1 MSRKQIKVLVSAFM
15 INFAACGLL
24 FGFGDYQAHY
34 EQLALD
40 DGNPFSG
47 SSPAN
52 IALIGTLS
60 VALLTIGAPFAVAW
74 VKNFNPQAVVLVG
87 GILFGVASVAASY
100 GRTLWHFQLSQG
112 LLLGIGACLSF
123 IPVVTVAPTWFGQ
136 HRGLAMGFIS
146 AGTGVGGLVWA
157 PAITACIQALGYR
170 NTLRL
175 TGSLGTA
182 LISASSYSLRW
193 DPSMISRVRS
203 ENPSTSTSKWHAAF
217 QIPLPGLETARQ
229 RRFIAQALSAIF
241 QSAAYYTPVFFTVAY
256 GKSLG
261 YSDHQGANLTAVS
274 NACNAI
280 GKIAVGFVADRIGRL
295 NLFFLT
301 TFSSA
306 IVTAAFWVSS
316 TVIGQA
322 NEAAARGMFIA
333 FTVMYGLLASA
344 YISLFSSV
352 LIELF
357 GAEQL
362 PRVVGVMYML
372 QGMAALV
379 GTPVAGL
386 LVRDH
391 GDTRDASAYT
401 GMSCLV
407 CGLMFAASA
416 AIAWA
421 RTELMW
427 ERRQSTSSRSWKL

>member
-1 MSRKQIKVLVSAFM
+1 MSAFM
-15 INFAACGLL
+15 INFAGCGLL
-24 FGFGDYQAHY
+24 FGFGVYQAHY

-52 IALIGTLS
+52 IDLIGTLS
-60 VALLTIGAPFAVAW
+60 VALNTIGAPFAVAW
-74 VKNFNPQAVVLVG
+74 AKNFNPQAVVLTG
-87 GILFGVASVAASY
+87 GILFGVASVAASF

-112 LLLGIGACLSF
+112 LLLGIGTSLSF
-123 IPVVTVAPTWFGQ
+123 VPSMTVAPTWFGQ

-157 PAITACIQALGYR
+157 PVITACIQALGYR

-182 LISASSYSLRW
+182 LIAASSYSLRW
-193 DPSMISRVRS
+193 ESSMVSQVS
-203 ENPSTSTSKWHAAF
+203 AELPSTSTYKWRAAF
-217 QIPLPGLETARQ
+217 RIPLPALETAKQ
-229 RRFIAQALSAIF
+229 RRFIAQALSAVF
-241 QSAAYYTPVFFTVAY
+241 QSAAYYTPVFFVVAY
-256 GKSLG
+256 GKTLG

-280 GKIAVGFVADRIGRL
+280 GKISVGFLADRIGRL

-306 IVTAAFWVSS
+306 MITAAFWVSS
-316 TVIGQA
+316 TIIGQA
-322 NEAAARGMFIA
+322 NESAARGLFVT
-333 FTVMYGLLASA
+333 FTVMYGLIASA
-344 YISLFSSV
+344 YVSLFSAV

-362 PRVVGVMYML
+362 PRVAGVMYMF
-372 QGMAALV
+372 QGMSALV

-386 LVRDH
+386 LIRDH
-391 GDTRDASAYT
+391 GETRDAATYT
-401 GMSCLV
+401 GMACLV
-407 CGLMFAASA
+407 CGLIFAASV

-421 RTELMW
+421 RTELVR
-427 ERRQSTSSRSWKL
+427 ERGQGGSTRVWKL

>member
-1 MSRKQIKVLVSAFM
+1 
-15 INFAACGLL
+15 
-24 FGFGDYQAHY
+24 
-34 EQLALD
+34 
-40 DGNPFSG
+40 
-47 SSPAN
+47 
-52 IALIGTLS
+52 
-60 VALLTIGAPFAVAW
+60 
-74 VKNFNPQAVVLVG
+74 
-87 GILFGVASVAASY
+87 
-100 GRTLWHFQLSQG
+100 
-112 LLLGIGACLSF
+112 
-123 IPVVTVAPTWFGQ
+123 
-136 HRGLAMGFIS
+136 
-146 AGTGVGGLVWA
+146 
-157 PAITACIQALGYR
+157 
-170 NTLRL
+170 
-175 TGSLGTA
+175 
-182 LISASSYSLRW
+182 
-193 DPSMISRVRS
+193 
-203 ENPSTSTSKWHAAF
+203 
-217 QIPLPGLETARQ
+217 
-229 RRFIAQALSAIF
+229 LSAIF
-241 QSAAYYTPVFFTVAY
+241 QSAAYYTPVFFTVAC

-261 YSDHQGANLTAVS
+261 YSDDQGANLTAVS

-280 GKIAVGFVADRIGRL
+280 GKIAVGFVADRIGRV

-306 IVTAAFWVSS
+306 LVTAAFWVSS

-322 NEAAARGMFIA
+322 NEAAARGLFVT

-386 LVRDH
+386 PVRDH

-416 AIAWA
+416 AID
-421 RTELMW
+421 
-427 ERRQSTSSRSWKL
+427 